1 LDQESKSFSQQLR
14 QRMSVVE
21 KRDWELWTL
30 ALMIMAALAF
40 GLFIVLIP
48 SVFLGQ
54 DTIQVQA
61 TLSPQ
66 LILGLLVL
74 VIMLLAYLTHK
85 QLQIRAMRFQS
96 IQEVWN
102 SQMSHV
108 QLLIDP
114 LTKALNRA
122 ALEEI
127 LSKEIMRAQRNQTT
141 LVFLYVDINDFK
153 QVNTRY
159 GHLSGDLVLTEV
171 GGLLKQ
177 CVRGSDYVIRMGGDE
192 FLVALVD
199 TDEAGAD
206 VVKHRINQST
216 AQWSQT
222 SPLPGFTLSLSVGL
236 QMFDGSKSFDEVL
249 AAADSRMYEEKKK
262 HSAVSGT

>member
-1 LDQESKSFSQQLR
+1 
-14 QRMSVVE
+14 MVE
-21 KRDWELWTL
+21 KRDWELWVL
-30 ALMIMAALAF
+30 ALSMIAVLAF

-54 DTIQVQA
+54 DSMHVQA

-66 LILGLLVL
+66 LLLGLLIL

-85 QLQIRAMRFQS
+85 QLQVRAMRFQS
-96 IQEVWN
+96 IQETWN

-127 LSKEIMRAQRNQTT
+127 LSKEIKRAQRNQTT
-141 LVFLYVDINDFK
+141 LVFLYIDIDNFK

-199 TDEAGAD
+199 TDEPGAEI
-206 VVKHRINQST
+206 VKYRINQST
-216 AQWSQT
+216 AEWSQT

-236 QMFDGSKSFDEVL
+236 QMFDASKSFDETL
-249 AAADSRMYEEKKK
+249 AEADARMYEEKKK

>member
-1 LDQESKSFSQQLR
+1 
-14 QRMSVVE
+14 MSVVE
-21 KRDWELWTL
+21 KRDWELWVL
-30 ALMIMAALAF
+30 ALAMMAVLAG
-40 GLFIVLIP
+40 GLFVILIP
-48 SVFLGQ
+48 PTFLGQ
-54 DTIQVQA
+54 NTIHVQA
-61 TLSPQ
+61 RLSPQ
-66 LILGLLVL
+66 LLLGLLVL
-74 VIMLLAYLTHK
+74 VMLLLVYLAHK
-85 QLQIRAMRFQS
+85 QLQVRAMRFQS
-96 IQEVWN
+96 IQEAWN
-102 SQMSHV
+102 FQMSHV

-127 LSKEIMRAQRNQTT
+127 LSKEIKRAQRNQTT
-141 LVFLYVDINDFK
+141 LVFLYIDIDNFK

-199 TDEAGAD
+199 TDEAGAEI
-206 VVKHRINQST
+206 VKHRISQSA

-236 QMFDGSKSFDEVL
+236 QVFDGSKSFDEVL

-262 HSAVSGT
+262 HSVTSGD